1 MLFSLGEMMVG
12 LTVAVIVLLTL
23 FALGYIVTAMAGE
36 WRDEGRARRTRAQL
50 RRPAWREQEITA
62 SRARTASIELTL
74 PPAAAPDRAGSP
86 TPVRDPKPV
95 GRRRSGGPVYPL
107 PVRARL
113 PHAP

>member
-1 MLFSLGEMMVG
+1 VLFSLGETMVG

-62 SRARTASIELTL
+62 SRAQTTSVELPL
-74 PPAAAPDRAGSP
+74 PPAAAPGRTVSP
-86 TPVRDPKPV
+86 TPVRDPSPV
-95 GRRRSGGPVYPL
+95 GRRRRSGPEYPL
-107 PVRARL
+107 PVRAHL
-113 PHAP
+113 PQAP